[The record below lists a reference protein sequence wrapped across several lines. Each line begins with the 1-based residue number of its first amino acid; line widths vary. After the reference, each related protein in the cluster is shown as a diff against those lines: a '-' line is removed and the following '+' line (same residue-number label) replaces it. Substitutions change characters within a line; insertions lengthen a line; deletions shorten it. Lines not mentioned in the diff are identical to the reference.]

1 MVCGKV
7 KQVKDTKD
15 RLFLS
20 LISLMKDKSYE
31 EIKIKDILGIS
42 QVSRRTFYR
51 HFTNKQELL
60 NDYLKERQNFARS
73 ESFEVM
79 VAGSL
84 EFWYHK
90 RNVLSILI
98 KHQHFDLFFHQFNR
112 RAKKSIT
119 ASLSLGLHT
128 AVM

>member
-7 KQVKDTKD
+7 KQIKDTKD

-31 EIKIKDILGIS
+31 EIKIKDILEIS

-60 NDYLKERQNFARS
+60 NYY
-73 ESFEVM
+73 FE
-79 VAGSL
+79 
-84 EFWYHK
+84 K
-90 RNVLSILI
+90 
-98 KHQHFDLFFHQFNR
+98 
-112 RAKKSIT
+112 
-119 ASLSLGLHT
+119 GLHT
-128 AVM
+128 IIHSYTDNAKNWRVQFQQRVHLQRQHGQHEQQQQV

>member
-1 MVCGKV
+1 MK
-7 KQVKDTKD
+7 KS
-15 RLFLS
+15 RLKIFS
-20 LISLMKDKSYE
+20 KSPKFQE
-31 EIKIKDILGIS
+31 EP
-42 QVSRRTFYR
+42 FYR

-60 NDYLKERQNFARS
+60 NYYFEKVIDDYLKERQNFARS

-98 KHQHFDLFFHQFNR
+98 KHQHFDLFSTNSTDVP
-112 RAKKSIT
+112 KKPIT
-119 ASLSLGLHT
+119 ALLSLGLHT

>member
-7 KQVKDTKD
+7 KQIKDTKD

-31 EIKIKDILGIS
+31 EIKIKDILEIS

-60 NDYLKERQNFARS
+60 NYYFEKVIDDYLKERQNFARS

-84 EFWYHK
+84 NFGTISETFYQ
-90 RNVLSILI
+90 S
-98 KHQHFDLFFHQFNR
+98 
-112 RAKKSIT
+112 
-119 ASLSLGLHT
+119 
-128 AVM
+128 